1 MLNPSYSRRRPF
13 MDTLEA
19 ASARPRH
26 ISPEE
31 WAVRV
36 DLAACYRLIAH
47 FGWDDLILTHN
58 SARVPG
64 TTNQILINPMGLMF
78 DEITASN
85 LLKVDLEGNLIEPSQ
100 YEPIYAGIVIHGAI
114 YHARP
119 DVECVIHTHTE
130 ADIAVG
136 ALEEGL
142 LPLSQ
147 WAMRF
152 YNRLGYHDY
161 EGVSLDMDE
170 RERLQQSIGQ
180 HPVLVLRN
188 HGLLATGRNVA
199 EAFSMTYHFERS
211 AEAQLKIQ
219 AAAAGGDV
227 LKRRKH
233 AAAWR
238 AARMA
243 GAAAPVRP
251 ARPELS
257 HVKRCRKTRNGRA
270 PPGHL
275 ATLPRSAAQAR
286 GMTTFSEKS
295 ATETDQRLARAR
307 ASWLTASWCF
317 SFWIS
322 AKLRAISSS
331 MR

>member
-1 MLNPSYSRRRPF
+1 
-13 MDTLEA
+13 MDTIEA
-19 ASARPRH
+19 RSTRPHH
-26 ISPEE
+26 ISAEE

-64 TTNQILINPMGLMF
+64 HTDQFLINPHGLMF

-85 LLKVDLEGNLIEPSQ
+85 LIKIDFEGKQVEPSE
-100 YEPIYAGIVIHGAI
+100 YEPNFAGFVIHSAI
-114 YHARP
+114 YMGRP
-119 DVECVIHTHTE
+119 DVQCVVHTHTE

-161 EGVSLDMDE
+161 EGVSLDLDE
-170 RERLQQSIGQ
+170 RERLQHSIGN
-180 HPVLVLRN
+180 HAVLVLRN

-199 EAFSMTYHFERS
+199 EAFSLTYHFERS

-219 AAAAGGDV
+219 AAAGSG
-227 LKRRKH
+227 
-233 AAAWR
+233 
-238 AARMA
+238 ARIVV
-243 GAAAPVRP
+243 PS
-251 ARPELS
+251 PETCE
-257 HVKRCRKTRNGRA
+257 RQ
-270 PPGHL
+270 
-275 ATLPRSAAQAR
+275 AAQFANSGNTPR
-286 GMTTFSEKS
+286 LGG
-295 ATETDQRLARAR
+295 QREWPALLR
-307 ASWLTASWCF
+307 LCD
-317 SFWIS
+317 
-322 AKLRAISSS
+322 KLDPSYCA
-331 MR
+331 

>member
-1 MLNPSYSRRRPF
+1 
-13 MDTLEA
+13 MDTIETRLET
-19 ASARPRH
+19 RPSH

-47 FGWDDLILTHN
+47 FGWDDLVLTHN
-58 SARVPG
+58 TARVPG
-64 TTNQILINPMGLMF
+64 TTDQMLINPSGLMF

-85 LLKVDLEGNLIEPSQ
+85 LLKVDITDGHLIEPSE
-100 YEPIYAGIVIHGAI
+100 YEPINAGVVIHGAI
-114 YHARP
+114 YLARP

-136 ALEEGL
+136 ALEDGL

-170 RERLQQSIGQ
+170 RERLAQSIGQ

-199 EAFSMTYHFERS
+199 EAFSLTYHFERS

-219 AAAAGGDV
+219 AAAASGQKIVVPDPDTCE
-227 LKRRKH
+227 RQ
-233 AAAWR
+233 
-238 AARMA
+238 
-243 GAAAPVRP
+243 
-251 ARPELS
+251 
-257 HVKRCRKTRNGRA
+257 
-270 PPGHL
+270 
-275 ATLPRSAAQAR
+275 AAQFER
-286 GMTTFSEKS
+286 FGNTPRLGG
-295 ATETDQRLARAR
+295 QREWPALVRLCER
-307 ASWLTASWCF
+307 LDP
-317 SFWIS
+317 SF
-322 AKLRAISSS
+322 RT
-331 MR
+331 

>member
-1 MLNPSYSRRRPF
+1 MPAACGKLHAISGANSGQNSYQRKNDP
-13 MDTLEA
+13 MDTLEPRLA
-19 ASARPRH
+19 ARPRH

-31 WAVRV
+31 WELRV

-47 FGWDDLILTHN
+47 FGWDDLVLTHN

-64 TTNQILINPMGLMF
+64 TTDQILINPQGLMF

-85 LLKVDLEGNLIEPSQ
+85 LLKVDLDGKLIEPSE

-114 YHARP
+114 YLARP

-136 ALEEGL
+136 ALEDGL

-161 EGVSLDMDE
+161 EGVSLEMDE
-170 RERLQQSIGQ
+170 RERLAQSIGD

-199 EAFSMTYHFERS
+199 EAFSLMYHFERS

-219 AAAAGGDV
+219 AAAASGARIVVPSRETCERQSAHFAMHGNTPRLGGQ
-227 LKRRKH
+227 H
-233 AAAWR
+233 EW
-238 AARMA
+238 
-243 GAAAPVRP
+243 P
-251 ARPELS
+251 AL
-257 HVKRCRKTRNGRA
+257 
-270 PPGHL
+270 L
-275 ATLPRSAAQAR
+275 
-286 GMTTFSEKS
+286 
-295 ATETDQRLARAR
+295 RLADRLDPSYR
-307 ASWLTASWCF
+307 T
-317 SFWIS
+317 
-322 AKLRAISSS
+322 
-331 MR
+331 

>member
-1 MLNPSYSRRRPF
+1 
-13 MDTLEA
+13 MDTIEA
-19 ASARPRH
+19 RDAVRPRH

-31 WAVRV
+31 WRVRV
-36 DLAACYRLIAH
+36 DLAACYRLVRH

-64 TTNQILINPMGLMF
+64 EPDHILINPMGLMF

-85 LLKVDLEGNLIEPSQ
+85 LLKVDLDGNLVAPSEH
-100 YEPIYAGIVIHGAI
+100 EPIYAGIVIHGAI
-114 YHARP
+114 YLGRP

-136 ALEEGL
+136 ALEDGL

-170 RERLQQSIGQ
+170 RERLQRSIGN

-199 EAFSMTYHFERS
+199 EAFSLTYHFERS

-219 AAAAGGDV
+219 AAAA
-227 LKRRKH
+227 
-233 AAAWR
+233 
-238 AARMA
+238 A
-243 GAAAPVRP
+243 GQKIVVPDPDTCERQ
-251 ARPELS
+251 
-257 HVKRCRKTRNGRA
+257 
-270 PPGHL
+270 
-275 ATLPRSAAQAR
+275 AAQFANA
-286 GMTTFSEKS
+286 GTTPRLGG
-295 ATETDQRLARAR
+295 QREWPAL
-307 ASWLTASWCF
+307 
-317 SFWIS
+317 
-322 AKLRAISSS
+322 LRLCD
-331 MR
+331 RLDPTYRT

>member
-1 MLNPSYSRRRPF
+1 
-13 MDTLEA
+13 MDTLETRL
-19 ASARPRH
+19 ASRPGH
-26 ISPEE
+26 IAPEE

-64 TTNQILINPMGLMF
+64 RSDQFLINPMGLMF

-85 LLKVDLEGNLIEPSQ
+85 LIKIDLDGNRVEPSE
-100 YEPIYAGIVIHGAI
+100 YEPNYAGFVIHSAI
-114 YHARP
+114 YMGRP
-119 DVECVIHTHTE
+119 DVACVIHTHTE

-161 EGVSLDMDE
+161 EGVSLDLDE
-170 RERLQQSIGQ
+170 RQRLQQSIGQ

-199 EAFSMTYHFERS
+199 EAFSYTYHFERS
-211 AEAQLKIQ
+211 AAAQLKIQ
-219 AAAAGGDV
+219 AAAAAGGRIV
-227 LKRRKH
+227 T
-233 AAAWR
+233 
-238 AARMA
+238 
-243 GAAAPVRP
+243 PP
-251 ARPELS
+251 AETCERQSALFANYGN
-257 HVKRCRKTRNGRA
+257 T
-270 PPGHL
+270 
-275 ATLPRSAAQAR
+275 PRL
-286 GMTTFSEKS
+286 GG
-295 ATETDQRLARAR
+295 QREWPAL
-307 ASWLTASWCF
+307 
-317 SFWIS
+317 
-322 AKLRAISSS
+322 LRLCDRLDPSY
-331 MR
+331 RT

>member
-1 MLNPSYSRRRPF
+1 

-19 ASARPRH
+19 PLAARPAH

-36 DLAACYRLIAH
+36 DLAACYRLIEH

-64 TTNQILINPMGLMF
+64 RTDQILINPMGLMF
-78 DEITASN
+78 NEITASN
-85 LLKVDLEGNLIEPSQ
+85 LLKVDLDGNLIEPSE

-114 YHARP
+114 YLSRP
-119 DVECVIHTHTE
+119 DVQCVIHTHTE

-161 EGVSLDMDE
+161 EGVSLDLDE
-170 RERLQQSIGQ
+170 RERLQQSIGDN
-180 HPVLVLRN
+180 PVLVLRN

-199 EAFSMTYHFERS
+199 EAFSSTYHFERS
-211 AEAQLKIQ
+211 AEAQLKIMAAVAAGARMVVPSPDTCERQ
-219 AAAAGGDV
+219 AALFTGNEPRLQGQ
-227 LKRRKH
+227 RE
-233 AAAWR
+233 W
-238 AARMA
+238 
-243 GAAAPVRP
+243 P
-251 ARPELS
+251 AL
-257 HVKRCRKTRNGRA
+257 
-270 PPGHL
+270 L
-275 ATLPRSAAQAR
+275 
-286 GMTTFSEKS
+286 
-295 ATETDQRLARAR
+295 RLCDRLDPSYR
-307 ASWLTASWCF
+307 T
-317 SFWIS
+317 
-322 AKLRAISSS
+322 
-331 MR
+331 

>member
-1 MLNPSYSRRRPF
+1 
-13 MDTLEA
+13 MDTIEVMVA
-19 ASARPRH
+19 ERPRAMD
-26 ISPEE
+26 PEE
-31 WAVRV
+31 WKVRV

-47 FGWDDLILTHN
+47 FGWDDLVLTHN

-64 TTNQILINPMGLMF
+64 TTDQMLINPSGLMF

-85 LLKVDLEGNLIEPSQ
+85 LLKVDIIDGHLIEPSEH
-100 YEPIYAGIVIHGAI
+100 EPINAGVVIHGAI
-114 YHARP
+114 YLGRP

-170 RERLQQSIGQ
+170 RTRLQQSIGD

-199 EAFSMTYHFERS
+199 EAFSFTYHFERA
-211 AEAQLKIQ
+211 AEAQLKAQ
-219 AAAAGGDV
+219 AACASGSKLVFPPKETAEKQSAQFATMGNTVRLGGQREWPA
-227 LKRRKH
+227 LL
-233 AAAWR
+233 
-238 AARMA
+238 RMCDKLD
-243 GAAAPVRP
+243 P
-251 ARPELS
+251 
-257 HVKRCRKTRNGRA
+257 
-270 PPGHL
+270 
-275 ATLPRSAAQAR
+275 
-286 GMTTFSEKS
+286 
-295 ATETDQRLARAR
+295 
-307 ASWLTASWCF
+307 
-317 SFWIS
+317 SF
-322 AKLRAISSS
+322 RT
-331 MR
+331 

>member
-1 MLNPSYSRRRPF
+1 
-13 MDTLEA
+13 MDALETRLL
-19 ASARPRH
+19 ARPGH

-64 TTNQILINPMGLMF
+64 TADQILINPMGLMF

-85 LLKVDLEGNLIEPSQ
+85 LLKVDLDGNLVEPSD
-100 YEPIYAGIVIHGAI
+100 YEPNHAGYVIHSAI
-114 YHARP
+114 YLGRP
-119 DVECVIHTHTE
+119 DVRCVVHTHTE

-161 EGVSLDMDE
+161 EGVSLDLDE
-170 RERLQQSIGQ
+170 RERLQQSIGN

-188 HGLLATGRNVA
+188 HGLLATGRNIA
-199 EAFSMTYHFERS
+199 EAFSLTYHFERS

-219 AAAAGGDV
+219 AAVAAGAKMVIPSSETCERQADQMAN
-227 LKRRKH
+227 
-233 AAAWR
+233 AANTPRLSGQREW
-238 AARMA
+238 
-243 GAAAPVRP
+243 P
-251 ARPELS
+251 AL
-257 HVKRCRKTRNGRA
+257 
-270 PPGHL
+270 L
-275 ATLPRSAAQAR
+275 
-286 GMTTFSEKS
+286 
-295 ATETDQRLARAR
+295 RLADRLDPSYR
-307 ASWLTASWCF
+307 N
-317 SFWIS
+317 
-322 AKLRAISSS
+322 
-331 MR
+331 